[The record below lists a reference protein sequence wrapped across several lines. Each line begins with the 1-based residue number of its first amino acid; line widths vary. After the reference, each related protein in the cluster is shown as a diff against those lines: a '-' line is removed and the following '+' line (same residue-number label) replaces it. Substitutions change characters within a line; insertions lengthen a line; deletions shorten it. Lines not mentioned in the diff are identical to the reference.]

1 MKSVFNHSVHD
12 MLFEMTLGS
21 YHKITYGSIRKSYSV
36 HESNKDSVLKYRA
49 LSILLRAEYRVEK
62 TNVHLYRPVDF
73 GYKMHSRIKILALH
87 GQHNLQTLIQSQ
99 KNVGQI
105 PNFLLKSS
113 KRLRRSELHCAHSSI
128 NVGLLC
134 HCSLYGYEF
143 FDNFCLF
150 VILIYDIY
158 NKISKLD
165 LSGHFCFWPLLASF
179 RGH

>member
-1 MKSVFNHSVHD
+1 MIQKFYFMTKFCLYIFLGTQEIQFNIQ
-12 MLFEMTLGS
+12 G
-21 YHKITYGSIRKSYSV
+21 G
-36 HESNKDSVLKYRA
+36 KDKCA
-49 LSILLRAEYRVEK
+49 
-62 TNVHLYRPVDF
+62 PVDF
-73 GYKMHSRIKILALH
+73 GYKMHFRIKILALH

-165 LSGHFCFWPLLASF
+165 LFGHFCFWPLLASY

>member
-1 MKSVFNHSVHD
+1 M
-12 MLFEMTLGS
+12 
-21 YHKITYGSIRKSYSV
+21 
-36 HESNKDSVLKYRA
+36 
-49 LSILLRAEYRVEK
+49 YRVEK

-73 GYKMHSRIKILALH
+73 GYKMHFRIKILALH

-143 FDNFCLF
+143 FDKICLF

-165 LSGHFCFWPLLASF
+165 LFGHFCFWPLLASY
-179 RGH
+179 RGHWKTFLLLLIQQWLVGHFQGLIQDIQPTWNECKILTSFWAIPLSSKVNS

>member
-1 MKSVFNHSVHD
+1 MR
-12 MLFEMTLGS
+12 L
-21 YHKITYGSIRKSYSV
+21 
-36 HESNKDSVLKYRA
+36 
-49 LSILLRAEYRVEK
+49 YRVEK

-73 GYKMHSRIKILALH
+73 GYKMHFRIKILGLH

-143 FDNFCLF
+143 FDNFCLKGLGS
-150 VILIYDIY
+150 LI
-158 NKISKLD
+158 
-165 LSGHFCFWPLLASF
+165 FWKFQPLENTVPYKAFLIKRKKCITSPKAKPFSL
-179 RGH
+179 